1 MKAPEQIDV
10 GMLAP
15 CGLNCMLCY
24 RHLGKN
30 PCPGCRAR
38 VDEPDSYRR
47 KCVMRACTIERGYF
61 SCADCVDRP
70 CKRVKAFQKRYMDG
84 YGVNLSAIAKAVL
97 RDGAEAFLR
106 ADLAAH
112 TCPDC
117 GHLINIHDGICS
129 GCNRQFPFG
138 KGHAT
143 KKEPSVP

>member
-1 MKAPEQIDV
+1 MKALETVDV

-24 RHLGKN
+24 RHLGKK

-38 VDEPDSYRR
+38 IEEPDSYRR
-47 KCVMRACTIERGYF
+47 KCVMRACTMERGYF
-61 SCADCVDRP
+61 SCADCTERP

-84 YGVNLSAIAKAVL
+84 YGVNLSAIAESVQQAGV
-97 RDGAEAFLR
+97 EAHLR

-117 GHLINIHDGICS
+117 GHLINLHFGVCS
-129 GCNRQFPFG
+129 GCGRQFPIG
-138 KGHAT
+138 KGRT
-143 KKEPSVP
+143 NK